1 MKTNINEQHF
11 HCFLLIDLSYSA
23 VVSKQKRDVKCGIRD
38 KIKYRSE
45 ARCDVGF
52 KCHNDLMLEA
62 TMRGSINGKN
72 GIQNLTT
79 LKWLPHCVLFK
90 LFVVLFMYTVEG
102 KNKK

>member
-1 MKTNINEQHF
+1 MPQ
-11 HCFLLIDLSYSA
+11 
-23 VVSKQKRDVKCGIRD
+23 
-38 KIKYRSE
+38 
-45 ARCDVGF
+45 
-52 KCHNDLMLEA
+52 DLMLEA

-90 LFVVLFMYTVEG
+90 LFVVLFGYTVEG